1 MDVDDGLDNNTNV
14 CPIPLLGDSLALV
27 KRPPTELIARMRAV
41 ADEVLSPGRAASI
54 DEMAAAAEIPRA
66 TLYYYFAG
74 RDELVDFL
82 LLDKV
87 ETVGAALRAAIGEG
101 KDPLVQLG
109 AVLRTTVDNIASYP
123 ALCTMLIARMASLS
137 RTELLGATMEQAV
150 LVPLQELLG
159 AGVAVGAFELEDPEL
174 SAHALYGAVSMAA
187 LSQVARDGRVD
198 ADRLADVLIPRL
210 LASVR
215 AQR

>member
-1 MDVDDGLDNNTNV
+1 
-14 CPIPLLGDSLALV
+14 
-27 KRPPTELIARMRAV
+27 MRAV